1 MINLN
6 ECKFGDRLKTRDGR
20 LAIFMHKLPQAN
32 VYCLAVATTK
42 ERNDYFS
49 AYYKKVSRK
58 IGDFYECEYGSERHR
73 GYGNIVGKWEDEK

>member
-1 MINLN
+1 MVKLS

-20 LAIFMHKLPQAN
+20 LAIFMHKLPQSN

-49 AYYKKVSRK
+49 AYYEKVSRK
-58 IGDFYECEYGSERHR
+58 TGDFYECEYSSERYR
-73 GYGNIVGKWEDEK
+73 GCGNISDKWEDEK

>member
-20 LAIFMHKLPQAN
+20 LAIFMHKLPQSN

-49 AYYKKVSRK
+49 AYYEKVSRK
-58 IGDFYECEYGSERHR
+58 TGDFYECEYGSERYR
-73 GYGNIVGKWEDEK
+73 EYGDIVGKWEDEK

>member
-20 LAIFMHKLPQAN
+20 LAIFMHKLPQSN
-32 VYCLAVATTK
+32 VYCLAVAKTK

-58 IGDFYECEYGSERHR
+58 IGDFYICEYSSERHR
-73 GYGNIVGKWEDEK
+73 EYGDIVGKWEDEK